1 MSLSRQ
7 HTNRGLTMAL
17 LFLALFAALAATCH
31 ANTLLSNTQSDGIP
45 ANSVL
50 GRSLLEHARALD
62 QEVDYS
68 FIGEYSIKFQGCHHV
83 SQWNAD
89 VDDEDDV
96 RIKTKRLVRF
106 RLCLAENCNSQKSA
120 GCTSKYGDYVVDM
133 NTFVAYYLQAIE
145 EDKESFCE
153 ETAYECNENCSGGED
168 GDCVQ
173 ACYEDFGM
181 TYCLQDDDQAQDDGA
196 FDPANYAACAQYD
209 FGGNGRGRRQLDQVE
224 YYVGPYC
231 ADQGGEIHLGL
242 FTDDTC
248 TTYAQNGESTFYSY
262 AGFELPYSDDSLVST
277 RCMSCSR
284 ADQDGDGQAEVS
296 EVCQAIYGASGKCE
310 TKMSVD
316 YPNESACTYI
326 EGIKIIREDGVI
338 RTSATRKSKAAAV
351 CIGLFLTAAVLLAG
365 YVYYLRTSKFHML
378 RCYYYCCCCCIIFML
393 IHIFVVPS
401 LSQSFLVPRLI
412 LRLPLTHC
420 RRHATIVFLFNF
432 KYT

>member
-1 MSLSRQ
+1 M
-7 HTNRGLTMAL
+7 
-17 LFLALFAALAATCH
+17 
-31 ANTLLSNTQSDGIP
+31 
-45 ANSVL
+45 
-50 GRSLLEHARALD
+50 GRSILQHARALD
-62 QEVDYS
+62 QNNNEVDYD

-106 RLCLAENCNSQKSA
+106 RLCPYDSCSSDKSA

-133 NTFVAYYLQAIE
+133 NTFVAYYLQAI
-145 EDKESFCE
+145 
-153 ETAYECNENCSGGED
+153 
-168 GDCVQ
+168 
-173 ACYEDFGM
+173 
-181 TYCLQDDDQAQDDGA
+181 QDDFDNICADIARQTVMPSVTMVEIPIVFRSVIKRYSMTMCLDGNDDNANNG
-196 FDPANYAACAQYD
+196 FDPLDYAACAQYN
-209 FGGNGRGRRQLDQVE
+209 FGGGRERRALDQVE

-231 ADQGGEIHLGL
+231 AAQGGEIHLGL

-262 AGFELPYSDDSLVST
+262 ASFELPYSDNSLVST
-277 RCMSCSR
+277 RCMACSV

-338 RTSATRKSKAAAV
+338 RTSATRKEHGCCTSVSVSFLPEPVLICV
-351 CIGLFLTAAVLLAG
+351 CFLVVIGSL
-365 YVYYLRTSKFHML
+365 HW
-378 RCYYYCCCCCIIFML
+378 
-393 IHIFVVPS
+393 S
-401 LSQSFLVPRLI
+401 LSHRSRSLGRIRLLPSNSTLLLHDCCLFSVSLLNHVSNTLIFLL
-412 LRLPLTHC
+412 LL
-420 RRHATIVFLFNF
+420 LFNRAF
-432 KYT
+432 TCQD